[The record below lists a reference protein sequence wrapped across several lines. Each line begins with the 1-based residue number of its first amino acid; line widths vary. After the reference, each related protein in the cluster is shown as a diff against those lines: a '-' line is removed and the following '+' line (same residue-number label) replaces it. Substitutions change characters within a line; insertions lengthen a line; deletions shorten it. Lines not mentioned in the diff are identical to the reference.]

1 MRHRTRT
8 QNESSSECSEGTAS
22 NVSKAKNTSAKAV
35 ERSSEKICVK
45 HEGFFFTSQR
55 KAEALEGKRYNYR
68 RSLIQGGRGGLICCI
83 YKNFVQHH
91 FPKKALNMEEIR
103 YNQS

>member
-68 RSLIQGGRGGLICCI
+68 RSLIHRGEGDSFAVFTKILCNMI
-83 YKNFVQHH
+83 FQ
-91 FPKKALNMEEIR
+91 KKL
-103 YNQS
+103 